1 MTDKRRYVNRKCII
15 FAGTSEGRQLYEFC
29 AAHRIASVFCVA
41 TDYGRELLRET
52 GASAEILAGRMD
64 AEEMLS
70 FFRKENPSLIIDA
83 THPYAVEVT
92 ANIRKAAERYCREE
106 GIADR
111 VYYRV
116 LRELTEA
123 AERRTGEAADSDSER
138 RTGEAADSDSER
150 RTGEAADSNS
160 ERRTGEAAD
169 SNSEQRE
176 ARAAVS
182 YHRDIGQAVSYLQ
195 TTEGNILAT
204 TGSKQAEE
212 LCKLDGFRKRVYLR
226 ILPSGEMREKCLAL
240 GFLPEHI
247 ICEQGPFSIE
257 RNEEILR
264 ACDIRYLLTKQSGK
278 RGGYPEKEEAAR
290 NCGAELVVLVPP
302 QETEGVS
309 VEQMCKII
317 GKSSGADY
325 HNSDK
330 I

>member
-1 MTDKRRYVNRKCII
+1 MTDKRRHVNRKCII

-29 AAHRIASVFCVA
+29 AAHRIESVFCVA

-123 AERRTGEAADSDSER
+123 AERRTGEAADSDSEQ
-138 RTGEAADSDSER
+138 
-150 RTGEAADSNS
+150 
-160 ERRTGEAAD
+160 RTGEAAD

-182 YHRDIGQAVSYLQ
+182 YHRNIGQAVSYLQ

-204 TGSKQAEE
+204 TGSKQAGE

-264 ACDIRYLLTKQSGK
+264 AYDIRYLLTKQSGK

-290 NCGAELVVLVPP
+290 NCGTELVVLVPP

-309 VEQMCKII
+309 VEQMCEII

-325 HNSDK
+325 HNSDEIWASEHK
-330 I
+330 KSRGM

>member
-1 MTDKRRYVNRKCII
+1 MTDKRRHVNRKCII

-29 AAHRIASVFCVA
+29 AAHRIESVFCVA

-52 GASAEILAGRMD
+52 GVSAEILAGRMD

-123 AERRTGEAADSDSER
+123 AERRTGEAADSDSEQ
-138 RTGEAADSDSER
+138 
-150 RTGEAADSNS
+150 
-160 ERRTGEAAD
+160 RTGEAAD

-264 ACDIRYLLTKQSGK
+264 AYDIRYLLTKQSGK

-309 VEQMCKII
+309 VEQMCEII

-325 HNSDK
+325 HYSDEIWVSEHK
-330 I
+330 